1 MTALRLG
8 MLCFGV
14 GLFVAS
20 VATVGFGVTPGCT
33 PATCEGTWAVV
44 GGGAL
49 SALGILVGGV
59 GVAGDLLGGE

>member
-1 MTALRLG
+1 

-20 VATVGFGVTPGCT
+20 VAAVGFGVTPDCT
-33 PATCEGTWAVV
+33 PGTCEGAWAVV

-49 SALGILVGGV
+49 SVVGVVVGGTAV
-59 GVAGDLLGGE
+59 VAELAADE